1 MILTVLM
8 SLFSIFLDLLA
19 ILGISTSNKDLEII
33 ILRQQVRILQRKVK
47 APGQISPI
55 LTKSSKVTP
64 VYYLPKRRLI
74 RSKTLN

>member
-33 ILRQQVRILQRKVK
+33 ILRQQVHILQRKVK
-47 APGQISPI
+47 VGGVIHDYHRQP
-55 LTKSSKVTP
+55 SSRVSG
-64 VYYLPKRRLI
+64 YG
-74 RSKTLN
+74 